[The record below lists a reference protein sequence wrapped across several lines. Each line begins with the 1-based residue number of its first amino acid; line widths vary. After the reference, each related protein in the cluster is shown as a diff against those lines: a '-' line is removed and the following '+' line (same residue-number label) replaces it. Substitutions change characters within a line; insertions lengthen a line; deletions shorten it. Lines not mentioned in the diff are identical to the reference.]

1 MMRLICLFLCLA
13 GGLGVNA
20 QIVNIENRRIYEDTS
35 GWSGS
40 LDAGMSITQNS
51 ADVLYS
57 GNFRP
62 RAQYKTRKNHFLII
76 SDLNYTASNKTT
88 FANSG
93 MAHFRYARRIK
104 NSPWKWEGY
113 TQIQYNQLLNQRVR
127 YLIGTG
133 PRWKFI
139 DTNNI
144 RFFVG
149 TSTFWEYEELTED
162 GIINSNFRWSNYL
175 SWFIRTKSGFSFS
188 ATTYYQPRWDKMK
201 DFRFSGQYQI
211 AQALTKRLDMRFEFN
226 MFYDSEPPVNVRK
239 TVFSSSA
246 GFRVRLGE

>member
-1 MMRLICLFLCLA
+1 MKQISSLFFFLLIVFGA
-13 GGLGVNA
+13 HA

-40 LDAGMSITQNS
+40 LDAGMAVTQNS

-62 RAQYKTRKNHFLII
+62 RAQYKTRKNFYLMIA
-76 SDLNYTASNKTT
+76 DLNYTASNKTT
-88 FANSG
+88 YANSG
-93 MAHFRYARRIK
+93 MAHFRYARRL
-104 NSPWKWEGY
+104 NNGPWKWEAY

-149 TSTFWEYEELTED
+149 TSTFWEYEELTQD
-162 GIINSNFRWSNYL
+162 GVINSNFRWSNYL
-175 SWFIRTKSGFSFS
+175 SWFIRTKTGFSFS

-201 DFRFSGQYQI
+201 DFRFSGQYQV
-211 AQALTKRLDMRFEFN
+211 AQAITKRLDMRIEFN
-226 MFYDSEPPVNVRK
+226 LFYDSAPPVNVRK

>member
-1 MMRLICLFLCLA
+1 MKQISSLFFFLLIVFGA
-13 GGLGVNA
+13 HA

-40 LDAGMSITQNS
+40 LDAGMAVTQNS

-62 RAQYKTRKNHFLII
+62 RAQYKTRKNFYLMIA
-76 SDLNYTASNKTT
+76 DLNYTASDKTT
-88 FANSG
+88 YANSG
-93 MAHFRYARRIK
+93 MAHFRYARRL
-104 NSPWKWEGY
+104 NNGPWKWEAY

-149 TSTFWEYEELTED
+149 TSTFWEYEELTQD
-162 GIINSNFRWSNYL
+162 GVINSNFRWSNYL
-175 SWFIRTKSGFSFS
+175 SWFIRTKTGFSFS

-201 DFRFSGQYQI
+201 DFRFSGQYQV
-211 AQALTKRLDMRFEFN
+211 AQAITKRLDMRIEFN
-226 MFYDSEPPVNVRK
+226 LFYDSAPPVNVRK

>member
-1 MMRLICLFLCLA
+1 MKQIISLLLFSLIVFGA
-13 GGLGVNA
+13 HA

-40 LDAGMSITQNS
+40 LDAGMSVTQNS
-51 ADVLYS
+51 SDVLYS

-62 RAQYKTRKNHFLII
+62 RAQYKTRKNFYLMIA
-76 SDLNYTASNKTT
+76 DLNYTASNKTT
-88 FANSG
+88 YANSG
-93 MAHFRYARRIK
+93 MAHFRYARRIH
-104 NSPWKWEGY
+104 NGPWKWEAY

-139 DTNNI
+139 DTNNV

-149 TSTFWEYEELTED
+149 TSTFWEYEELTQD

-175 SWFIRTKSGFSFS
+175 SWFIRTKTGFSFS
-188 ATTYYQPRWDKMK
+188 ATTYYQPRWDKIK

-211 AQALTKRLDMRFEFN
+211 AQAITKRLDMRIEFN
-226 MFYDSEPPVNVRK
+226 LFYDSAPPVNVRK

>member
-1 MMRLICLFLCLA
+1 MRLICLFLFLA
-13 GGLGVNA
+13 CGISVNA

-104 NSPWKWEGY
+104 DSPWKWEAY

-162 GIINSNFRWSNYL
+162 GIINNNFRWSNYL

-201 DFRFSGQYQI
+201 DFRFSGQYQM
-211 AQALTKRLDMRFEFN
+211 AQALTKRLDIRFEFN